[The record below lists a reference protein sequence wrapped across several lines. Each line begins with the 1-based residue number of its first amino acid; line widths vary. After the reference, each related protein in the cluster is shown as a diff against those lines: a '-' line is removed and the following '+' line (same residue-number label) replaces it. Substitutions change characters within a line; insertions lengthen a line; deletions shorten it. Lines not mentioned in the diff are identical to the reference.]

1 MFTNPSPPGDGSPH
15 VAAVAL
21 LGDLSGLDT
30 LDELLA
36 AAQLRIAE
44 AFGAEHAIILTLES
58 GPEQLCCSCP
68 EGLELVN
75 GQIPP
80 RLLTIARVTSRTRR
94 TFNIRD
100 ATDLEEL
107 KRHAIPVD
115 PTARAAMATGLKQV
129 VSVPLLL
136 HEYFLGVLML
146 VNRTEGL
153 AFPPEA
159 IVELRKL
166 ASSLGMLLANF
177 SPTTDPAART
187 KARPGRYDL
196 LISEGLLSAED
207 LQRVEGKARR
217 ERVSVDELLVGQMG
231 VSKAQL
237 LESIAAFHGVEAFHY
252 DGQDEPELADLVGSL
267 NTQFLLKHQWVPVG
281 FRDGA
286 LRVAVED
293 PGNLA
298 QMDALR
304 SANLATR
311 VEIVVATRSDIMQML
326 ADWFGATP
334 GDEEAITE
342 EAEEEDDPAAELGV
356 ETEAEPGEDADGG
369 PDEEDS
375 EIVRLAN
382 RIIRDAH
389 QMGVSDIHVEP
400 NGAREDLVIRFR
412 KDGECFIH
420 EHVSPRARAALVS
433 RLKIMARLDI
443 AERRRPQDGK
453 IRFRT
458 QGGILELRV
467 ATIPTSG
474 QNEDIV
480 MRLLAASKP
489 LALDQMGF
497 SPRNVA
503 EWSKLIAKPYGL
515 CLAVG
520 PTGSGKTTTL
530 HSSLGHINEPKRK
543 IWTAEDPVE
552 ITQAGLRQ
560 VQVHPKIGLT
570 FAAAL
575 RSFLRL
581 DPDVIM
587 IGEMRDHETAQMGI
601 EASLTGHLVFSTLHT
616 NSAPET
622 VTRLLDM
629 QIDPFTF
636 GDALLGVMAQRLVRT
651 LCKTCSKDYLADQ
664 DEVDALQRA
673 FGEEAFRAAKLFP
686 GKKPPKL
693 RRATGCEDCLGTG
706 VRGRMAVHE
715 LLVCTDELRT
725 LIFERSP
732 MTALQA
738 QAARDGMESLL
749 QDGVRKVL
757 AGKSTLSNVLAVCMK

>member
-1 MFTNPSPPGDGSPH
+1 MFNDSDAETTGPSRVS
-15 VAAVAL
+15 AVAL
-21 LGDLSGLDT
+21 LGDLSGLET
-30 LDELLA
+30 LDQLLA
-36 AAQLRIAE
+36 TAQVRIAE
-44 AFGAEHAIILTLES
+44 AFGAEHAVVLVLES
-58 GPEQLCCSCP
+58 GPEQLTCKCP

-75 GQIPP
+75 GKVPP
-80 RLLTIARVTSRTRR
+80 RLLTIAKVTSRTRR

-100 ATDLEEL
+100 AADLAEL
-107 KRHAIPVD
+107 QRHAIPVD
-115 PTARAAMATGLKQV
+115 PTARAEAAAGVRQL

-136 HEYFLGVLML
+136 QEYLLGVLLL
-146 VNRTEGL
+146 VNRSDGR
-153 AFPPEA
+153 AFAPDVT
-159 IVELRKL
+159 VELRKL
-166 ASSLGMLLANF
+166 ATSFGMLLANF
-177 SPTTDPAART
+177 SPTTEPPVRAKPSR
-187 KARPGRYDL
+187 GRYDL
-196 LISEGLLSAED
+196 LIAEGLLSTED

-217 ERVSVDELLVGQMG
+217 ERVSVDELLVSQLG

-237 LESIAAFHGVEAFHY
+237 LESVASFHGVEAFHY
-252 DGQDEPELADLVGSL
+252 EGQDEPELAGLGGSL
-267 NTQFLLKHQWVPVG
+267 NTQFLLTHHWVPVG
-281 FRDGA
+281 YREGA
-286 LRVAVED
+286 LLVAVED
-293 PGNLA
+293 PGDLA
-298 QMDALR
+298 RMEALR
-304 SANLATR
+304 SANLAAR
-311 VEIVVATRSDIMQML
+311 VEVVVATRSDIRRMIN
-326 ADWFGATP
+326 DWFGASV
-334 GDEEAITE
+334 DVDDAAVD
-342 EAEEEDDPAAELGV
+342 AEEEELPSDIGP
-356 ETEAEPGEDADGG
+356 EAEVESGEDTDGG
-369 PDEEDS
+369 PDEADS

-382 RIIRDAH
+382 RIIRDAYR
-389 QMGVSDIHVEP
+389 MGVSDIHVEP
-400 NGAREDLVIRFR
+400 NGAREDVVIRFR

-420 EHVSPRARAALVS
+420 ELVSPKARAALVS

-453 IRFRT
+453 IRFRS
-458 QGGILELRV
+458 GDGILELRV
-467 ATIPTSG
+467 ATIPTTG

-489 LALDQMGF
+489 LALDEMGF
-497 SPRNVA
+497 SERNLT
-503 EWSKLIAKPYGL
+503 EWTELISKPYGL

-560 VQVHPKIGLT
+560 VQMHPKIGLT

-629 QIDPFTF
+629 KIDPFTF
-636 GDALLGVMAQRLVRT
+636 GDALLGVVAQRLVRT
-651 LCKTCSKDYLADQ
+651 LCKTCRKDYEANH
-664 DEVDALQRA
+664 DEVEALERA
-673 FGEEAFRAAKLFP
+673 FGAEAFGAAKLIP
-686 GKKPPKL
+686 GSKPPTLGK
-693 RRATGCEDCLGTG
+693 ATGCEDCLGTG

-715 LLVCTDELRT
+715 LLVCTDGFRP
-725 LIFERSP
+725 LIFERAP
-732 MTALQA
+732 MTELQA
-738 QAARDGMESLL
+738 QAVRDGMETLL

-757 AGKSTLSNVLAVCMK
+757 AGHSTLSNVLAVCMK